1 MQPIHYMRVIAF
13 TTLAVIAFS
22 GLRAQ
27 GLYLSSGVNWVTKN
41 SPWLVLNNANLTSDG
56 HFSADSSTVLFT
68 GDISPSHSFIGGYA
82 PVTFYNLTI
91 SKSDV
96 QLNNNTTVIGT
107 ITLDSG
113 SLLLNGYTLDL
124 GTSGSIVGESDYSPI
139 TGSRGGTITIT
150 ATLNA
155 PHAVNPG
162 NIGVELTSQANFG
175 STVITRGHLQQTTS
189 SGATSIQ
196 RWFNIVPETNSNA
209 PASLRFFYFDSELA
223 GKDKNAL
230 ALFSS
235 KEGDDSW
242 SVEGKDASN
251 PVAGWIFKGNIG
263 QRRRFTLATGSENSK
278 PVGAGTSLQIYPNPS
293 HDMFTMQIVSEEAG
307 NGVAQL
313 YDLSGHLLEAK
324 RVYWQ
329 AGVTTV
335 NWDVSKYAASTYFLS
350 IGNLV
355 GGTTNIIKQ

>member
-1 MQPIHYMRVIAF
+1 MQPIHYIRVIAF
-13 TTLAVIAFS
+13 TMLAVITFS

-27 GLYLSSGVNWVTKN
+27 GIYLSSGVNWVAKN
-41 SPWLVLNNANLTSDG
+41 SPRLVLNDANLTSNG
-56 HFSADSSTVLFT
+56 HFSADSSTVIFT
-68 GDISPSHSFIGGYA
+68 GDNSPSPLFIGGSV

-91 SKSDV
+91 IKSDV
-96 QLNNNTTVIGT
+96 KLDDSAGVIGT
-107 ITLDSG
+107 LTLDSG
-113 SLLLNGYTLDL
+113 NLQLNGYALNL
-124 GTSGSIVGESDYSPI
+124 GTSGIIVGESDNARI
-139 TGSRGGTITIT
+139 ADVRGGTITIT

-162 NIGVELTSQANFG
+162 NIGVEVTSQANFG

-189 SGATSIQ
+189 SGETSIQ

-230 ALFSS
+230 VLFSS
-235 KEGDDSW
+235 KEGDDDW
-242 SVEGKDASN
+242 SVGGKDASD
-251 PVAGWIFKGNIG
+251 PVAGWIYKSNIG
-263 QRRRFTLATGSENSK
+263 QGRRFTLAVGSENTK
-278 PVGAGTSLQIYPNPS
+278 PVGPGSSLQIYPNPS
-293 HDMFTMQIVSEEAG
+293 RDMFTMQIVSKEAG
-307 NGVAQL
+307 NGMAQL
-313 YDLSGHLLEAK
+313 YDLSGHLLEVK

-335 NWDVSKYAASTYFLS
+335 NWDISKYAAATYFLS